1 MTAARSNAR
10 TLLAS
15 GRFVWP
21 LLVLVAKLTVFSV
34 VCAYA
39 VKYGETLLLPTP
51 VLGDAPVAAAALVAA
66 PPLAVAYNFGKDAG
80 WFGDE

>member
-1 MTAARSNAR
+1 M
-10 TLLAS
+10 
-15 GRFVWP
+15 
-21 LLVLVAKLTVFSV
+21 LVLVAKLTVASV

-51 VLGDAPVAAAALVAA
+51 VLGDAPAAAALLVTV
-66 PPLAVAYNFGKDAG
+66 PPLVVVYNFGKDAG